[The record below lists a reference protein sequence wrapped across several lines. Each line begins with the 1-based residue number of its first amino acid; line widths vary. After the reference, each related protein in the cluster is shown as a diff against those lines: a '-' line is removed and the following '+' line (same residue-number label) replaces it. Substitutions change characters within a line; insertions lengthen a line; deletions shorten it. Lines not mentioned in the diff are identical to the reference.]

1 MKKYVYG
8 LSLALVSAAMF
19 AACSEDEGTD
29 PGNDSKARVTLF
41 QYTVAK
47 PYDADADT
55 EVRIVANSATN
66 EAYALVEAQ
75 SDYESRVAELGT
87 DGYNDYV
94 VEKGEKVEGIDGFS
108 SADKYFTGLT
118 GDVAIT
124 VVAVGK
130 GGKSSQTVNFT
141 ALAWENVTT
150 GTFKF
155 GIEVIQNL
163 MGSTTAATTLQKCT
177 NKNGLYRFLDL
188 YGKGYNVKFTL
199 TGDPQTDDSG
209 NYYNCLIAD
218 QAIGLE
224 YKTYGE
230 VSVRDVAT
238 WQNDSYYLD
247 YNVMYEDGYCQFY
260 NQYHV
265 TLGNIG
271 CGLDKFYP
279 GGLN

>member
-19 AACSEDEGTD
+19 AACSEEEGTD
-29 PGNDSKARVTLF
+29 PGNDSKARVTLY

-55 EVRIVANSATN
+55 EVRIVANNATS
-66 EAYALVEAQ
+66 EAYVLVEAK

-94 VEKGEKVEGIDGFS
+94 VDKGEKVEGIDGFS

-141 ALAWENVTT
+141 ALAWETVAT
-150 GTFKF
+150 GTFSF
-155 GIEVIQNL
+155 GIANIQSL
-163 MGSTTAATTLQKCT
+163 MGSTTVTTTLQKCT
-177 NKNGLYRFLDL
+177 NKAGLYRFLDL
-188 YGKGYNVKFTL
+188 FGKGYSVKFSR
-199 TGDPQTDDSG
+199 TGEPATDDFG
-209 NYYNCLIAD
+209 TYYNCIIDD
-218 QAIGLE
+218 QTIGLE
-224 YKTYGE
+224 YKSYGE

-238 WQNDSYYLD
+238 WQNESSFLD
-247 YNVMYEDGYCQFY
+247 YNVMYEDGFCQFY

-265 TLGNIG
+265 TAGNIG
-271 CGLDKFYP
+271 YGFDKFVP
-279 GGLN
+279 AE

>member
-19 AACSEDEGTD
+19 AACSEEEGTD

-66 EAYALVEAQ
+66 EAYALVEPQ
-75 SDYESRVAELGT
+75 SVYDSLVVELGT

-108 SADKYFTGLT
+108 SADKYFTGLN

-141 ALAWENVTT
+141 ALAWENVAT

-155 GIEVIQNL
+155 GVASIQSL
-163 MGSTTAATTLQKCT
+163 MGSTTATTLQKCT
-177 NKNGLYRFLDL
+177 NKEGLYRFLDL
-188 YGKGYNVKFTL
+188 YGKGYNLKFTL
-199 TGDPQTDDSG
+199 TGESTTDDSG
-209 NYYNCLIAD
+209 TYYYCTVAD

-224 YKTYGE
+224 YSSYGE
-230 VSVRDVAT
+230 ISVRDVAT
-238 WQNDSYYLD
+238 WQNDASYGV
-247 YNVMYEDGYCQFY
+247 YNVLYEDGYCELW

-265 TLGNIG
+265 TAGSLGYG
-271 CGLDKFYP
+271 TDKFYP